1 MSADIVAERRRH
13 ASCITFI
20 LAAAKVAGIA
30 CDDVAIGR
38 VETRH
43 AEFFVAELRHG
54 EADVVTVDK
63 EFGGSVGAAIDR
75 LSTIVDAL
83 ARGRVKSLR
92 AEEREINAKYL
103 AVSAD
108 LCAAWKEEGA
118 AAINLL
124 GLDPLSH
131 RPEVR
136 AAVERDQR
144 AKAAVK
150 SAFQKEGRLQA
161 AQRRAFDAW
170 TAAQKAL
177 DDARDAR
184 DRAGQ

>member
-1 MSADIVAERRRH
+1 MTAPTLHERRP
-13 ASCITFI
+13 
-20 LAAAKVAGIA
+20 
-30 CDDVAIGR
+30 D
-38 VETRH
+38 
-43 AEFFVAELRHG
+43 AEVVVYGDTAPISDAEWHCARLMWARCPLPLI
-54 EADVVTVDK
+54 
-63 EFGGSVGAAIDR
+63 ID
-75 LSTIVDAL
+75 
-83 ARGRVKSLR
+83 ARSRG
-92 AEEREINAKYL
+92 
-103 AVSAD
+103 VSAD